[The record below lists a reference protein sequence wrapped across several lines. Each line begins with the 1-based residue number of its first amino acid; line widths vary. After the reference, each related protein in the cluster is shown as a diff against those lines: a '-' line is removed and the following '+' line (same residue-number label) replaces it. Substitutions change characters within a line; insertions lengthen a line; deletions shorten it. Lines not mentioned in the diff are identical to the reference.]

1 MIRKSPIFSQFDRPL
16 SLGHRGVPEEHQEN
30 TMAGFQRAIELGL
43 DGVELDVLITKD
55 KKLVVFHDMDPE
67 RLTGYKGHV
76 PDMTWNQLR
85 ELEINQSVN
94 VGDKVID
101 YGKKENIILLE
112 DALEEMRGKLIVDIE
127 IKAYGL
133 EFWQRHT
140 GTEVAKLIRK
150 MDLFKDVV
158 VTSFNFFPL
167 RWLEWE
173 CPGIESG
180 FTYSPSMI
188 KKGGFLHNVMESSFV
203 GKLVGSTLTN
213 MSVNM
218 FDEDSI
224 ERIHRKGLAVGAWTL
239 FSQDSKWLGVW
250 LSEEQQIEY
259 ISNFTE
265 RGIDYFIT
273 DDPVKLKTILTLPTD
288 PPKSIP

>member
-1 MIRKSPIFSQFDRPL
+1 MPLQNSLFLNYDRPL
-16 SLGHRGVPEEHQEN
+16 VFGHRGVPEHHQEN
-30 TMAGFQRAIELGL
+30 TMAGFKLAADLGI
-43 DGVELDVLITKD
+43 DGVELDVFLTKD
-55 KKLVVFHDMDPE
+55 KKLIVFHDVNPE
-67 RLTGYKGHV
+67 RLTGVSGDVSK
-76 PDMTWNQLR
+76 MTWDEIK
-85 ELEINQSVN
+85 ELEIDQSIN
-94 VGDKVID
+94 VGDKTIH
-101 YGKKENIILLE
+101 YGKKEKIVLLE
-112 DALEEMRGKLIVDIE
+112 DVLEEVRGKLIVDIE

-133 EFWQRHT
+133 DFNQRHT
-140 GTEVAKLIRK
+140 GTELAKLIRK
-150 MDLFKDVV
+150 MDLFKNVF

-188 KKGGFLHNVMESSFV
+188 KKGGLLHNVMESSIV

-224 ERIHRKGLAVGAWTL
+224 ERIQAKNMAVGAWTL

-250 LSEEQQIEY
+250 LTEEEQLEY
-259 ISNFTE
+259 IKHFCARN
-265 RGIDYFIT
+265 INYFIT
-273 DDPVKLKTILTLPTD
+273 DDPEKMTKVLRQI
-288 PPKSIP
+288 

>member
-1 MIRKSPIFSQFDRPL
+1 MSIKSPVFSQYDRPL
-16 SLGHRGVPEEHQEN
+16 AFGHRGVPEEHQEN
-30 TMAGFQRAIELGL
+30 TLSGFQKAIKYGL
-43 DGVELDVLITKD
+43 DGVELDVLMTKD

-67 RLTGYKGHV
+67 RLTGYAGHV
-76 PDMTWNQLR
+76 PEMTWDQLK
-85 ELEINQSVN
+85 ELQIKQSIN
-94 VGDKVID
+94 VGDRVID
-101 YGKKENIILLE
+101 YGKPEKITLLE

-150 MDLFKDVV
+150 MDLFKDVF

-173 CPGIESG
+173 CAGIESG
-180 FTYSPSMI
+180 FTYSPAMI
-188 KKGGFLHNVMESSFV
+188 SKGGFMHKVMESSIV

-218 FDEDSI
+218 FDDDSI
-224 ERIHRKGLAVGAWTL
+224 ERIHSKNMAVGAWTL

-250 LSEEQQIEY
+250 LTEEEELAY
-259 ISNFTE
+259 IKNFTT
-265 RGIDYFIT
+265 RNINYFIT
-273 DDPVKLKTILTLPTD
+273 DDPVKLQNILTSL
-288 PPKSIP
+288 